1 MNELVKLFE
10 ENKEVIRH
18 TGWVITDPKSYEWWD
33 GFDSADKIVISAFLV
48 QLTKWESVKRVI
60 GALEEHGLAKVDS
73 IAELDLPTL
82 ESYFRPINFY
92 RTKARRVLNFAKFVK
107 EMGGLDKVLLLERRP
122 LLLTQEGVGEETADS
137 ILLFAGHQLVFPNTE
152 YSRRV
157 LGRVTGQ
164 EMRKR
169 DLPNFVYHNVQQDLY
184 LYKILHAGLGAVGK
198 AFCLLTKPKC
208 DRCFLK
214 QVCEYNYR

>member
-1 MNELVKLFE
+1 MNELVGLFR
-10 ENKEVIRH
+10 ENRDIIRS
-18 TGWVITDPKSYEWWD
+18 TGWVITDPKSYAWWD

-60 GALEEHGLAKVDS
+60 RTLEENSLAKVESLAD
-73 IAELDLPTL
+73 LDLPSL
-82 ESYFRPINFY
+82 ETYFKPINFY
-92 RTKARRVLNFAKFVK
+92 RTKARRVMSFARFVK
-107 EMGGLDKVLLLERRP
+107 EMGGLDKVLVLEKRP
-122 LLLTQEGVGEETADS
+122 LLLKQEGVGEETADS
-137 ILLFAGHQLVFPNTE
+137 ILLFAGNQPIFPSTE

-157 LGRVTGQ
+157 LSRVTGRD
-164 EMRKR
+164 MSKR
-169 DLPNFVYHNVQQDLY
+169 ELPGFVYSNVQQDLY